1 MARIRTLKPTFWTDS
16 KVVQLSPMA
25 RLLFIGMWSFAL
37 CDQGHLQDDP
47 VQLRLKIF
55 PADQVDIEPLVREL
69 ASVGVVRRESARD
82 GETACLSIPKFAEH
96 QKLDPRWVTKC
107 PFCQRKQSP
116 APPPHSPDPA
126 DTHPDSPEL
135 AESHP
140 KTSKDGVGWD
150 GTKSKPSVEP
160 EPATLT
166 LVPAV
171 VAAVVRPKPPAE
183 DPLFVEFWSAYP
195 RKVAKGAARK
205 SWKAAVKKTGDPDRI
220 IVAAQGYGE
229 DSAGKSAEYVKH
241 PATWLNSECYDDEPP
256 RSYRP
261 ASETREIPARWN
273 A

>member
-82 GETACLSIPKFAEH
+82 GESAFLSIPKFAEH

-107 PFCQRKQSP
+107 PFCQRKHPTATPPDSP
-116 APPPHSPDPA
+116 NHA
-126 DTHPDSPEL
+126 DTPEDSPEL

-140 KTSKDGVGWD
+140 KTSKDGVGLE
-150 GTKSKPSVEP
+150 GTKTKPSVEL

-166 LVPAV
+166 LVPV
-171 VAAVVRPKPPAE
+171 VAARPKPPTE
-183 DPLFVEFWSAYP
+183 DPLFAEFWSAYP
-195 RKVAKGAARK
+195 KKVAKGAARK
-205 SWKAAVKKTGDPDRI
+205 SWAAAVKKTGDPDRI
-220 IVAAQGYGE
+220 IVAAQAYGE
-229 DSAGKSAEYVKH
+229 VSAGRSAEYVKH